1 MKIVARM
8 LSAKEIWVEGFPVDR
23 VNEVKRLIEQYEGY
37 PAGWQRLYYNG
48 TELDGGQVL
57 HSYDIRYM
65 VNRLDLVV
73 VVPPP
78 CPCCE
83 QPPPCSCIDEHLVA
97 EDTSEYTSGSE

>member
-8 LSAKEIWVEGFPVDR
+8 LSGMEIWVEVFPVDR
-23 VNEVKRLIEQYEGY
+23 VNEVKRLIEQYELI

-57 HSYDIRYM
+57 YSYDIRYT

-73 VVPPP
+73 VQPPP
-78 CPCCE
+78 CPCCNIVHRS
-83 QPPPCSCIDEHLVA
+83 PPPPEFES
-97 EDTSEYTSGSE
+97 DTSDYTSGSE